1 MKRYVDALKGQSEP
15 PWVID
20 KLLLAKCGS
29 LVSAHPHSMKSLSWL
44 YACMEAPVTGQVFGH
59 FAAPNI
65 KKTLFIETEDPD
77 WMVESRIRGFA
88 EGLGLK
94 NENDIPGFYYI
105 CPGPFNLVSIEGELD
120 KLFASFKPDFAV
132 LSTLQNL
139 LAGRAMSRSEDMQPV
154 HAVILSLTRKYCP
167 IVLIT
172 HSPWDKEIKRAVG
185 SVTQTADY
193 AVTSHYTKNGNVV
206 SVKLDSK
213 MRGEESFKL
222 RLETEDKEVRRIV
235 YQGDVAVYGEGRE
248 KVLREIGIDPTASPK
263 VIAARAGVGERYARE
278 IINDLAAEHVG
289 TEFPSTLAAEQVEQV
304 PKSIVCH

>member
-1 MKRYVDALKGQSEP
+1 M
-15 PWVID
+15 
-20 KLLLAKCGS
+20 
-29 LVSAHPHSMKSLSWL
+29 
-44 YACMEAPVTGQVFGH
+44 
-59 FAAPNI
+59 
-65 KKTLFIETEDPD
+65 
-77 WMVESRIRGFA
+77 
-88 EGLGLK
+88 GLK
-94 NENDIPGFYYI
+94 NENDILGFYYI